1 MHAME
6 MPLRVVIVLTVLVQE
21 ILNPMAVAD
30 NLLDGMDN
38 NLLKVAEVNL
48 KVEEDNLNLMVDNLM
63 VVDNLNLMVA
73 VSNLLKVASR
83 NLLAVDDLITL
94 HLRILKLA
102 SR

>member
-1 MHAME
+1 MHVME
-6 MPLRVVIVLTVLVQE
+6 VPLRVAIVLTVLVQE
-21 ILNPMAVAD
+21 SLNPMAVAD

-38 NLLKVAEVNL
+38 NLLKVAVVNL
-48 KVEEDNLNLMVDNLM
+48 KVDNNLLKVINLKVDNLMVDNLK
-63 VVDNLNLMVA
+63 VALN
-73 VSNLLKVASR
+73 NHLKVASK

>member
-1 MHAME
+1 MHVME
-6 MPLRVVIVLTVLVQE
+6 VPLRVAIVLTVLVQKS
-21 ILNPMAVAD
+21 LNPMVVAD

-38 NLLKVAEVNL
+38 NLLKVGNHKVDHNLLKVINL
-48 KVEEDNLNLMVDNLM
+48 KVDNLMVDNLK
-63 VVDNLNLMVA
+63 VALN
-73 VSNLLKVASR
+73 NHLKVASK

>member
-1 MHAME
+1 MHEME
-6 MPLRVVIVLTVLVQE
+6 VPLRVAIVLTVLVQKS
-21 ILNPMAVAD
+21 LNPMVVAD

-38 NLLKVAEVNL
+38 NLLKASVVNL
-48 KVEEDNLNLMVDNLM
+48 KVEVDNLMADSLM

-73 VSNLLKVASR
+73 VNNHLKVASK

>member
-1 MHAME
+1 MA
-6 MPLRVVIVLTVLVQE
+6 IVLTVLVQE
-21 ILNPMAVAD
+21 NPNLMVVAD

-38 NLLKVAEVNL
+38 NLLKVGNHKVDHNLLKVINL
-48 KVEEDNLNLMVDNLM
+48 KVDNLMVDNLK
-63 VVDNLNLMVA
+63 VALN
-73 VSNLLKVASR
+73 NHLKVASK

>member
-1 MHAME
+1 MHE
-6 MPLRVVIVLTVLVQE
+6 TEVPLRVAIVLIVLVQE
-21 ILNPMAVAD
+21 SLNPMAVAV

-38 NLLKVAEVNL
+38 NLLKAAVVNL
-48 KVEEDNLNLMVDNLM
+48 KVDNL

-73 VSNLLKVASR
+73 VNNHLKVASK

>member
-1 MHAME
+1 MHE
-6 MPLRVVIVLTVLVQE
+6 TEVPLRVAIDLTVLVQE
-21 ILNPMAVAD
+21 SLNPMAVAD

-38 NLLKVAEVNL
+38 NLLKVAVVNL
-48 KVEEDNLNLMVDNLM
+48 RVEEDNLNLM

>member
-1 MHAME
+1 MHEME
-6 MPLRVVIVLTVLVQE
+6 VPLQVAIVLIVLVQE
-21 ILNPMAVAD
+21 NPNLMVVAD

-38 NLLKVAEVNL
+38 NLLKAADNL
-48 KVEEDNLNLMVDNLM
+48 K
-63 VVDNLNLMVA
+63 VVDNLNLMA
-73 VSNLLKVASR
+73 ADNLLKVDNNHLKAVNK

>member
-1 MHAME
+1 MHEME
-6 MPLRVVIVLTVLVQE
+6 VPLWVAIVLTVLVQKS
-21 ILNPMAVAD
+21 LNPMVVAD

-38 NLLKVAEVNL
+38 NLLKVGNHKVDHNLLKVINL
-48 KVEEDNLNLMVDNLM
+48 KVDNLMVDNLK
-63 VVDNLNLMVA
+63 VALN
-73 VSNLLKVASR
+73 NHLKVASK